1 MFARQNQGRAAARP
15 LGAIRS
21 RHRAARLWRSLP
33 FAVAALLAGLVTL
46 PQPALAAAPP
56 GATFTKLTLLNG
68 WNTYSGSAS
77 PAITDISGIVYFK
90 GAISTSSSNTNN
102 VAFVLPPGFRPA

>member
-1 MFARQNQGRAAARP
+1 MFARQNQGRAAARS
-15 LGAIRS
+15 LGAVRS

-46 PQPALAAAPP
+46 PQSALAATPP

-77 PAITDISGIVYFK
+77 PAITDRPDRCGGPSSTGPLLGRVGPPV
-90 GAISTSSSNTNN
+90 GAT
-102 VAFVLPPGFRPA
+102 